1 VAQLKLILMKDRLAI
16 CRLKAAET
24 VPDWA
29 SSDSGFF
36 SVTRTAGELSIVCV
50 ESAVPPG
57 VKCERAWRIFEI
69 EGPFDFAATGILV
82 SAAAPLA
89 EAGVPIFAISTF
101 DTDYV
106 LVKQEHT
113 ENAVRALESA
123 GHCVMW

>member
-1 VAQLKLILMKDRLAI
+1 MPQLNLILLKGRFAI
-16 CRLKAAET
+16 CRLLPDET
-24 VPDWA
+24 APEWA
-29 SSDSGFF
+29 SSGGGFY
-36 SVTRTAGELSIVCV
+36 SVTRTGAELSIVCA
-50 ESAVPPG
+50 ENAVPPG

-82 SAAAPLA
+82 SAARPLA

-106 LVKQEHT
+106 LVKQV

-123 GHCVMW
+123 GHRVKRC